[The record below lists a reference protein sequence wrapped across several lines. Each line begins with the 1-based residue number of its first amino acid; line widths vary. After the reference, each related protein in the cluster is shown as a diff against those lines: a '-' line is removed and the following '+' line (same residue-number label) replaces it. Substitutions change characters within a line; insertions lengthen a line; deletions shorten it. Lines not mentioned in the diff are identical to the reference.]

1 MKICARSIFILL
13 HNSSLKKV
21 LKFHV
26 LSQNFKYKLFRPAFV
41 FQYQDTTV
49 RKTSGGKVDGKHKLQ
64 SYVQELDGLSE
75 LLLTETLI

>member
-1 MKICARSIFILL
+1 MKICAGSIFILL

-41 FQYQDTTV
+41 FQYQDTMVMV
-49 RKTSGGKVDGKHKLQ
+49 RKNRGVRWKENTNFSVTFR
-64 SYVQELDGLSE
+64 S
-75 LLLTETLI
+75 